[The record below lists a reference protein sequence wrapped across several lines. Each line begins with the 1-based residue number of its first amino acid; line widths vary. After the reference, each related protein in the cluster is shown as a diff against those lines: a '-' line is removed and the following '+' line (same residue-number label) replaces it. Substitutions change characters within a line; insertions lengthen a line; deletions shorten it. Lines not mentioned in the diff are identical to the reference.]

1 MLDQGGA
8 WRVDTGAALDSGGG
22 SGAGPADQWLVG
34 RKGQCV
40 TGRFVG
46 LKPAVGVAA
55 AAGVVAAVGVGV
67 VVAVH
72 GDEGGGSADVGVV
85 SPLPRHAPAAGVEA
99 GGEAARAR
107 QQRAVAEGVR
117 SRTVEVAASRLPEHP
132 DAGQSG
138 QCLASMYGDP
148 QPTASGEI
156 FDPTQL
162 TAAHPTLPFHTMVEV
177 TNTATGRSVTVRI
190 NDRGPYVAGRCL
202 DLSTAAFSAIASL
215 DQGVV
220 RVSWR
225 VVG

>member
-1 MLDQGGA
+1 M
-8 WRVDTGAALDSGGG
+8 
-22 SGAGPADQWLVG
+22 P
-34 RKGQCV
+34 
-40 TGRFVG
+40 
-46 LKPAVGVAA
+46 
-55 AAGVVAAVGVGV
+55 
-67 VVAVH
+67 
-72 GDEGGGSADVGVV
+72 
-85 SPLPRHAPAAGVEA
+85 PAAGVEA

-177 TNTATGRSVTVRI
+177 TNTGYRAERDRADQRPGPLCGGAVSGFEHCSVFR
-190 NDRGPYVAGRCL
+190 DRFPRPGGGPRVVAGRGLNSC
-202 DLSTAAFSAIASL
+202 TAITTKITVKAGMW
-215 DQGVV
+215 GV
-220 RVSWR
+220 
-225 VVG
+225 